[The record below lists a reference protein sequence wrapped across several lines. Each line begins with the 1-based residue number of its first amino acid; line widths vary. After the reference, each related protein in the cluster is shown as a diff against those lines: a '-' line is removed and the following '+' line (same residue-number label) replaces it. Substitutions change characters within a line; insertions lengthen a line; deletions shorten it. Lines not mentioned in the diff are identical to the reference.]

1 MRKADHARAQART
14 SSRDLLRR
22 AIALYDNSPLAE
34 RLFVRA
40 RALLSDLPV
49 LERHAPRAGR
59 IMDLGCGHGLM
70 ANLLAL
76 GSAGRAVRGVDIA
89 PEKIAA
95 ARRTVGTRANIRF
108 DLADATALAAD
119 GDEAGSYA
127 AIAVADVFY
136 LIPPDDQR
144 GLIATCHALLRPGGV
159 FLWKSQVRHPRW
171 KYAITWAQEW
181 LMTTLGPTRGHGLY
195 FLDTDESLAALT
207 AAGFTATALPLRS
220 WRPYTDVL
228 FIAYKSET

>member
-1 MRKADHARAQART
+1 MVDHERAPARAG
-14 SSRDLLRR
+14 SRDLLRR
-22 AIALYDNSPLAE
+22 ALALYDDSPPAE

-59 IMDLGCGHGLM
+59 IMDLGCGHGLV

-76 GSAGRAVRGVDIA
+76 GSAERAVRGVDIA

-95 ARRTVGTRANIRF
+95 ARRTLGNRPNIRF
-108 DLADATALAAD
+108 DVADATALAAD
-119 GDEAGSYA
+119 GEEAGSYA

-136 LIPPDDQR
+136 LLPPDDQR
-144 GLIATCHALLRPGGV
+144 ALIGTCHALLQPGGV
-159 FLWKSQVRHPRW
+159 FLWKSQVRRPRW
-171 KYAITWAQEW
+171 KYAITWGQEW
-181 LMTTLGPTRGHGLY
+181 LMTTLGPTHGHGLY
-195 FLDTDESLAALT
+195 FLNTDESLAALA
-207 AAGFTATALPLRS
+207 AAGFTAAALPLRS

-228 FIAYKSET
+228 FIAYKTNV